1 MDVRENMV
9 ELLTDNL
16 PRIGNLPKCDNPLQ
30 YTIDEIVERIADHL
44 IMNGVTV
51 CKSRCPYCC
60 DNGEGHGMLKHSYD
74 DEDGM
79 EMSIHP
85 STREENGYQS
95 QAWWAT
101 VHFRGECRDFYIEV
115 CPFCGRR
122 LVPLKE
128 EMETVMPQPPK
139 GDKN

>member
-1 MDVRENMV
+1 MDVREKLV
-9 ELLTDNL
+9 ELLGNIYL
-16 PRIGNLPKCDNPLQ
+16 PMMDGHNTIGEYNIPHKFK
-30 YTIDEIVERIADHL
+30 EKIADYL
-44 IMNGVTV
+44 ISNGVTV
-51 CKSRCPYCC
+51 HESSCPYCC

-85 STREENGYQS
+85 STRKENGYQS

-128 EMETVMPQPPK
+128 ERETAMPHPQK
-139 GDKN
+139 DAKK

>member
-1 MDVRENMV
+1 MDVREKLV
-9 ELLTDNL
+9 ELLQNAKAAMKSENL
-16 PRIGNLPKCDNPLQ
+16 SCD
-30 YTIDEIVERIADHL
+30 IARNMFVVDFMMAH
-44 IMNGVTV
+44 GVTV
-51 CKSRCPYCC
+51 RKSSCPYCC
-60 DNGEGHGMLKHSYD
+60 DNGVGHGMLKHSYD

-85 STREENGYQS
+85 SARKENGYQS

-128 EMETVMPQPPK
+128 EWETAMPQPPK
-139 GDKN
+139 GE

>member
-1 MDVRENMV
+1 MDVREKLV
-9 ELLTDNL
+9 ELLGNIYL
-16 PRIGNLPKCDNPLQ
+16 PMMDGHNTIGKYNIPHKFK
-30 YTIDEIVERIADHL
+30 EKIADYF
-44 IMNGVTV
+44 ISNGVTV
-51 CKSRCPYCC
+51 HESSCPYCC

-85 STREENGYQS
+85 STKKENGYQS

-128 EMETVMPQPPK
+128 ERETAMPHPQK
-139 GDKN
+139 DAKK

>member
-1 MDVRENMV
+1 MNVREKLV
-9 ELLTDNL
+9 
-16 PRIGNLPKCDNPLQ
+16 
-30 YTIDEIVERIADHL
+30 EIVCDAMESDGCIGHCNHSPCFEVERVVNALIA
-44 IMNGVTV
+44 NGVTV
-51 CKSRCPYCC
+51 HKSICPYCC
-60 DNGEGHGMLKHSYD
+60 DNGVGHGMLKHSYD

-85 STREENGYQS
+85 SARKENGYQS

-101 VHFRGECRDFYIEV
+101 VHFRVECRDFYIEV

-128 EMETVMPQPPK
+128 EMETAMPQPTK
-139 GDKN
+139 GE

>member
-1 MDVRENMV
+1 MDVREKLV
-9 ELLTDNL
+9 ELLRNSPHLD
-16 PRIGNLPKCDNPLQ
+16 IVKGYKGNDCTFEQGADWL
-30 YTIDEIVERIADHL
+30 IAH
-44 IMNGVTV
+44 GVTV
-51 CKSRCPYCC
+51 HKSICPYCC
-60 DNGEGHGMLKHSYD
+60 DNGVGHGMLKHSYD

-85 STREENGYQS
+85 STRKENGYKS

-128 EMETVMPQPPK
+128 ERETAMPQPPK
-139 GDKN
+139 GE

>member
-1 MDVRENMV
+1 MMDVREKLV
-9 ELLTDNL
+9 ELLTEFY
-16 PRIGNLPKCDNPLQ
+16 GCDPMYYDVDALA
-30 YTIDEIVERIADHL
+30 IAQHL
-44 IMNGVTV
+44 IAHGVTV
-51 CKSRCPYCC
+51 QKSSCPYCC
-60 DNGEGHGMLKHSYD
+60 DNGEGHGMMKHSYD

-85 STREENGYQS
+85 STRKENGYQS

-101 VHFRGECRDFYIEV
+101 VHFPGECRDFYIEV

-128 EMETVMPQPPK
+128 EMETAMPQPPK
-139 GDKN
+139 GE

>member
-1 MDVRENMV
+1 MDVREKLV
-9 ELLTDNL
+9 ELIESARYLGSNTSEEIAENL
-16 PRIGNLPKCDNPLQ
+16 IS
-30 YTIDEIVERIADHL
+30 
-44 IMNGVTV
+44 NGVTV
-51 CKSRCPYCC
+51 HESSCPYCC

-85 STREENGYQS
+85 SIRKENGYQS

-122 LVPLKE
+122 LVQLKE
-128 EMETVMPQPPK
+128 EKETAMPQPPK
-139 GDKN
+139 GE

>member
-1 MDVRENMV
+1 MDVREKLV
-9 ELLTDNL
+9 ELLGNIYL
-16 PRIGNLPKCDNPLQ
+16 PMMDGPNTVGE
-30 YTIDEIVERIADHL
+30 YTIPHKFKEKIADHL
-44 IMNGVTV
+44 IANGVTV
-51 CKSRCPYCC
+51 QKSSCPYCC

-85 STREENGYQS
+85 STRKENGYKS

-128 EMETVMPQPPK
+128 ERETVMPQPPK
-139 GDKN
+139 GE

>member
-1 MDVRENMV
+1 MNVREKLV
-9 ELLTDNL
+9 ELLREAPYN
-16 PRIGNLPKCDNPLQ
+16 IFGNKLGNCYFDSCL
-30 YTIDEIVERIADHL
+30 ELIADHL
-44 IMNGVTV
+44 IAHGVTV
-51 CKSRCPYCC
+51 HKSSCPYCC
-60 DNGEGHGMLKHSYD
+60 DNGEAHGMLKHSYD

-85 STREENGYQS
+85 SARKENGYQS

-128 EMETVMPQPPK
+128 ERETAMPKPSK
-139 GDKN
+139 GE

>member
-1 MDVRENMV
+1 MDVREKLV
-9 ELLTDNL
+9 ELLNEVQETGVN
-16 PRIGNLPKCDNPLQ
+16 
-30 YTIDEIVERIADHL
+30 EIPTGFCCITKYITNEEVASYLVGH
-44 IMNGVTV
+44 GVTV
-51 CKSRCPYCC
+51 QKSSCPYCC

-85 STREENGYQS
+85 STRKENGYQS

-128 EMETVMPQPPK
+128 EEGETAMSHPPK
-139 GDKN
+139 GE

>member
-1 MDVRENMV
+1 MDVRKKLV
-9 ELLTDNL
+9 ELLAEFYGVDPMYYGVDAL
-16 PRIGNLPKCDNPLQ
+16 A
-30 YTIDEIVERIADHL
+30 IAQHL
-44 IMNGVTV
+44 INHGVTV
-51 CKSRCPYCC
+51 HKSICPYCC
-60 DNGEGHGMLKHSYD
+60 DNGEVHGMLKHSYD

-85 STREENGYQS
+85 SARKENGYQS

-128 EMETVMPQPPK
+128 ERETAMPQPPK
-139 GDKN
+139 GE

>member
-1 MDVRENMV
+1 MNDRTKEKLV
-9 ELLTDNL
+9 ELLDIIIQPGQKTLGD
-16 PRIGNLPKCDNPLQ
+16 
-30 YTIDEIVERIADHL
+30 IADYL
-44 IMNGVTV
+44 ISNGVTV
-51 CKSRCPYCC
+51 HESSCPYCC

-85 STREENGYQS
+85 STMEENGYKS

-128 EMETVMPQPPK
+128 EMETAMSHPQK
-139 GDKN
+139 DAKT

>member
-1 MDVRENMV
+1 MDVREKLV
-9 ELLTDNL
+9 ELLTNSQQLDVLDWATGWEEAANYL
-16 PRIGNLPKCDNPLQ
+16 
-30 YTIDEIVERIADHL
+30 IAH
-44 IMNGVTV
+44 GVTV
-51 CKSRCPYCC
+51 RKSSCPYCC
-60 DNGEGHGMLKHSYD
+60 DNGEGHGRLKHSYD

-85 STREENGYQS
+85 SARKENGYQS

-128 EMETVMPQPPK
+128 EMETAVAV
-139 GDKN
+139 

>member
-1 MDVRENMV
+1 MDIKEKLV
-9 ELLTDNL
+9 ELLTEFY
-16 PRIGNLPKCDNPLQ
+16 GCDPMYYNVDALA
-30 YTIDEIVERIADHL
+30 IANHL
-44 IMNGVTV
+44 VSNGVTV
-51 CKSRCPYCC
+51 HKAICPYCC
-60 DNGEGHGMLKHSYD
+60 DNGVGHGMLKHSYD

-85 STREENGYQS
+85 SIRKENGYQS

-122 LVPLKE
+122 LFPLKE
-128 EMETVMPQPPK
+128 ERETAMPQLPK
-139 GDKN
+139 GE

>member
-1 MDVRENMV
+1 MDVREKLV
-9 ELLTDNL
+9 EQAISHFWYGVSHDIFSEPVTTYAKLAIEAL
-16 PRIGNLPKCDNPLQ
+16 KK
-30 YTIDEIVERIADHL
+30 E
-44 IMNGVTV
+44 NGVTV
-51 CKSRCPYCC
+51 QKSSCPYCC

-85 STREENGYQS
+85 SIRKENGYQS

-128 EMETVMPQPPK
+128 ERETAMPQPPK
-139 GDKN
+139 GE

>member
-1 MDVRENMV
+1 MDVREKLV
-9 ELLTDNL
+9 
-16 PRIGNLPKCDNPLQ
+16 
-30 YTIDEIVERIADHL
+30 EIVKKAAYSSLPSNTEDFHL
-44 IMNGVTV
+44 NMFVTNLLSHGVTV
-51 CKSRCPYCC
+51 QESSCPYCC
-60 DNGEGHGMLKHSYD
+60 DNGEGHRMLKHSYD

-85 STREENGYQS
+85 STRKENGYKSQS
-95 QAWWAT
+95 WWAT

-128 EMETVMPQPPK
+128 ERETAMPQPSK
-139 GDKN
+139 GKENEI

>member
-1 MDVRENMV
+1 MDAMKRLMDVRGKLV
-9 ELLTDNL
+9 ELLD
-16 PRIGNLPKCDNPLQ
+16 RFVDDDW
-30 YTIDEIVERIADHL
+30 YSSEEIADKL
-44 IMNGVTV
+44 ITNGVTV
-51 CKSRCPYCC
+51 QKSSCPYCC
-60 DNGEGHGMLKHSYD
+60 DNGEGHGMMKHSYD

-79 EMSIHP
+79 EMTIHP
-85 STREENGYQS
+85 STSKENGYQS

-128 EMETVMPQPPK
+128 ERETAMPQPPK
-139 GDKN
+139 GE

>member
-1 MDVRENMV
+1 MNDRTKEKLV
-9 ELLTDNL
+9 ELLTDDLPRCGNL
-16 PRIGNLPKCDNPLQ
+16 PRWDNPLQ
-30 YTIDEIVERIADHL
+30 LSCDEQVQRIADHL

-51 CKSRCPYCC
+51 HESSCPYCC

-85 STREENGYQS
+85 STRKENGYQS

-128 EMETVMPQPPK
+128 ERETAML
-139 GDKN
+139 

>member
-1 MDVRENMV
+1 MNVKEK
-9 ELLTDNL
+9 L
-16 PRIGNLPKCDNPLQ
+16 K
-30 YTIDEIVERIADHL
+30 EILKKADKEALSAAEMGKPYNETEVMGRMADYL
-44 IMNGVTV
+44 ISHGVTV
-51 CKSRCPYCC
+51 RKSSCPYCC
-60 DNGEGHGMLKHSYD
+60 DNGVGHGRLKHSYD

-85 STREENGYQS
+85 SARKENGYQS

-128 EMETVMPQPPK
+128 ERETAMPQPPK
-139 GDKN
+139 GE

>member
-1 MDVRENMV
+1 MDAMKRLMDVKEKLV
-9 ELLTDNL
+9 ELLD
-16 PRIGNLPKCDNPLQ
+16 RFVDDDW
-30 YTIDEIVERIADHL
+30 YSSEEIADEL
-44 IMNGVTV
+44 ITNGVTV
-51 CKSRCPYCC
+51 QKSSCPYCC
-60 DNGEGHGMLKHSYD
+60 DNGEGHGMMKHSYD

-79 EMSIHP
+79 EMTIHP
-85 STREENGYQS
+85 STRKENGYQS

-128 EMETVMPQPPK
+128 ERENAMPQPPK
-139 GDKN
+139 GE

>member
-1 MDVRENMV
+1 MDVREKLV
-9 ELLTDNL
+9 ELLRNSPHLDT
-16 PRIGNLPKCDNPLQ
+16 IKGYKGNDCTFEQGADWL
-30 YTIDEIVERIADHL
+30 IA
-44 IMNGVTV
+44 NGVTV
-51 CKSRCPYCC
+51 HKSICPYCC
-60 DNGEGHGMLKHSYD
+60 DNGVGHGMLKHSYD

-85 STREENGYQS
+85 STRKENGYQS

-128 EMETVMPQPPK
+128 EWETAMPQPPK
-139 GDKN
+139 GE

>member
-1 MDVRENMV
+1 MNVKEKLV
-9 ELLTDNL
+9 ELL
-16 PRIGNLPKCDNPLQ
+16 KK
-30 YTIDEIVERIADHL
+30 ADKEALSAAEMGKPYNETEVMGRMVDYL
-44 IMNGVTV
+44 ISHGVTV
-51 CKSRCPYCC
+51 RKSSCPYCC
-60 DNGEGHGMLKHSYD
+60 DNGEGHGRLKHSYD

-85 STREENGYQS
+85 SARKEDGYQS
-95 QAWWAT
+95 QAWWTT

-128 EMETVMPQPPK
+128 EGENAMPQPQK
-139 GDKN
+139 GE

>member
-1 MDVRENMV
+1 MNVREKLVEILKNAKSAMKSENLSCDIARNMFV
-9 ELLTDNL
+9 VDFMM
-16 PRIGNLPKCDNPLQ
+16 
-30 YTIDEIVERIADHL
+30 A
-44 IMNGVTV
+44 NGVTV
-51 CKSRCPYCC
+51 HKSICPYCC
-60 DNGEGHGMLKHSYD
+60 DNGVGHGMLKHSYD

-85 STREENGYQS
+85 STRKENGYQS

-128 EMETVMPQPPK
+128 EMETAMPQPLK
-139 GDKN
+139 GE